1 MFCGPGHRPEAGCT
15 GGSLLPL
22 PRDLRLG
29 ARHKSVGSIQCGAD
43 TGLLSQVEVPS
54 TFCVAAVGLL
64 PSGLYRPC
72 AWAGASGCI

>member
-1 MFCGPGHRPEAGCT
+1 MFYGPGHKPEAGCT

-43 TGLLSQVEVPS
+43 TGLLPPQEATVPS

-72 AWAGASGCI
+72 A